1 LFEIA
6 VRNNLISEQ
15 DKILH
20 HNEELKTDDFK
31 TFNLFMTQ
39 YGEVTSLLIKAVII
53 N

>member
-1 LFEIA
+1 MFEIA
-6 VRNNLISEQ
+6 VRNNLISEK

-20 HNEELKTDDFK
+20 YNEELKTDDIK

-39 YGEVTSLLIKAVII
+39 YGEVTSFLIKAFII